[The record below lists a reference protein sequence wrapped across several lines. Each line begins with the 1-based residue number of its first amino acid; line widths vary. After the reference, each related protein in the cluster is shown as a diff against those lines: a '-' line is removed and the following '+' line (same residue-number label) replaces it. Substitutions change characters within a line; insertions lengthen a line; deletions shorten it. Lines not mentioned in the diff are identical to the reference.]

1 MIIKV
6 KIGKTFKGCVN
17 YVLGKEGASVLQ
29 ANQVSDEVVQHIVQ
43 DFKMV
48 SAIRPTIK
56 NVVWHT
62 SASFAHTDKVNDD
75 LMRNVA
81 EDYLTAMGLIDHQY
95 LIVKHTDTKHAHFHI
110 VANRI
115 GLNGNVADDSWCK
128 NRSAAM
134 SDKLEQKYKLTVATL
149 VGRNSVYKG
158 EGKLKGKA
166 QAKLDAKNF
175 IKQAIDE
182 CSPDIV
188 SFEELSTEL
197 LTKGIE
203 VQLQKRSDG
212 AVNGISFR
220 TNEMAIKG
228 SSIHKNY
235 RAKAFIERFE
245 KVLMK
250 KSQKRS
256 HKIR

>member
-6 KIGKTFKGCVN
+6 KIGKTFKGCIN
-17 YVLGKEGASVLQ
+17 YVLGKDGAFVLA
-29 ANQVSDEVVQHIVQ
+29 ANQVSDEIVNDIVQ
-43 DFKMV
+43 DFKLVCMM
-48 SAIRPTIK
+48 RPRIK

-62 SASFAHTDKVNDD
+62 SVSFAHTDSVDDD
-75 LMRNVA
+75 LLRSIA
-81 EDYLTAMGLIDHQY
+81 KDYLKEMGLNNHQY

-115 GLNGNVADDSWCK
+115 GLDGSVTDDSWCK
-128 NRSAAM
+128 NRSAAV

-166 QAKLDAKNF
+166 QAKLDVKTF

-212 AVNGISFR
+212 TVNGVSFR
-220 TNEMAIKG
+220 ANEMAVKG

-235 RAKAFIERFE
+235 RAKAFFERFE
-245 KVLMK
+245 KAAMK
-250 KSQKRS
+250 QSQKRS
-256 HKIR
+256 NKIR